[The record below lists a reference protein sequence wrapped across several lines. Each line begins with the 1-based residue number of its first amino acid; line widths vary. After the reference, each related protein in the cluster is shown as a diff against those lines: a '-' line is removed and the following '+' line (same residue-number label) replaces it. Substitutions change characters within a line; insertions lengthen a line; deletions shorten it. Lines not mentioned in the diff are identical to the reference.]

1 MFRVRQIVQGSPD
14 FQGAVRLHQ
23 AGRARSR
30 RTSRY
35 DRKKVFRTGFAVF
48 FVASVITAVLLLANA
63 AHCQPVTTK
72 PQTNSLGVLQYNDNP
87 LMYEAVQTI
96 AEVTEVDGNMNMR
109 VKPVGTYMLY
119 DDIVLLC
126 GMPTEKF
133 NGVTEPFLMTY
144 ERRAHHM
151 VRGVACHD
159 LLQVNSIVP
168 NERIK

>member
-1 MFRVRQIVQGSPD
+1 MYWIRIF
-14 FQGAVRLHQ
+14 
-23 AGRARSR
+23 
-30 RTSRY
+30 
-35 DRKKVFRTGFAVF
+35 FAV
-48 FVASVITAVLLLANA
+48 SVITVVLLLANA

-87 LMYEAVQTI
+87 YVYEAVQTI
-96 AEVTEVDGNMNMR
+96 AEVTEVDGNMNLR

-126 GMPTEKF
+126 GMPIDKF
-133 NGVTEPFLMTY
+133 SGVTEPFLMTY
-144 ERRAHHM
+144 ERAAHHR

-159 LLQVNSIVP
+159 LLRVDSIVP

>member
-1 MFRVRQIVQGSPD
+1 MNREGISYWIRIF
-14 FQGAVRLHQ
+14 
-23 AGRARSR
+23 
-30 RTSRY
+30 
-35 DRKKVFRTGFAVF
+35 FAV
-48 FVASVITAVLLLANA
+48 SVITTVLLLANA
-63 AHCQPVTTK
+63 AHCSTTK

-87 LMYEAVQTI
+87 YIYEAVQTI
-96 AEVTEVDGNMNMR
+96 AEVTEVDGNMNLR

-126 GMPTEKF
+126 GMPLEKF

-144 ERRAHHM
+144 ERQAHHM

-168 NERIK
+168 NERVK

>member
-1 MFRVRQIVQGSPD
+1 MM
-14 FQGAVRLHQ
+14 
-23 AGRARSR
+23 SR
-30 RTSRY
+30 EFISYWIRI
-35 DRKKVFRTGFAVF
+35 F

-63 AHCQPVTTK
+63 AHCSTSGDKHP
-72 PQTNSLGVLQYNDNP
+72 NSLGILQYDVNP

-96 AEVTEVDGNMNMR
+96 AEVTEVDGNMNLR

-126 GMPTEKF
+126 GMPVEKF
-133 NGVTEPFLMTY
+133 SGVTEPFLMTY
-144 ERRAHHM
+144 RRQSSHM
-151 VRGVACHD
+151 VHGVACHD

>member
-1 MFRVRQIVQGSPD
+1 MM
-14 FQGAVRLHQ
+14 
-23 AGRARSR
+23 SR
-30 RTSRY
+30 EFISYWIRI
-35 DRKKVFRTGFAVF
+35 FFA
-48 FVASVITAVLLLANA
+48 ASVITAVLLLANA
-63 AHCQPVTTK
+63 AHCSTGDKHP
-72 PQTNSLGVLQYNDNP
+72 NSLGTLSYNDNP

-96 AEVTEVDGNMNMR
+96 AEVTEVDGNLNMR

-126 GMPTEKF
+126 GLPTEKF
-133 NGVTEPFLMTY
+133 NGITEPFLMTY

-151 VRGVACHD
+151 AHGVACHD

>member
-1 MFRVRQIVQGSPD
+1 MM
-14 FQGAVRLHQ
+14 
-23 AGRARSR
+23 SR
-30 RTSRY
+30 ECISYWIR
-35 DRKKVFRTGFAVF
+35 VF
-48 FVASVITAVLLLANA
+48 FAAFVITGALLLVNA
-63 AHCQPVTTK
+63 AHCSTAGDKHP
-72 PQTNSLGVLQYNDNP
+72 NSLGIVQYDVNP

-96 AEVTEVDGNMNMR
+96 AEVTEVDGNMNLR

-144 ERRAHHM
+144 ERRAHHI

-159 LLQVNSIVP
+159 LLRVDSIVP